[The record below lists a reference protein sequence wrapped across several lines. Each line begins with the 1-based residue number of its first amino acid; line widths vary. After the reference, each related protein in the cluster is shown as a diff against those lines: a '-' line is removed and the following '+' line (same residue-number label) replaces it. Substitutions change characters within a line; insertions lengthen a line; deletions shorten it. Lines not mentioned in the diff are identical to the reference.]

1 MQLSIRPS
9 GQLLGRRPRVP
20 PGSLTHDK
28 LGNVPDLNDEGVSAS
43 HPKVEYIAGTGGS
56 VNV

>member
-1 MQLSIRPS
+1 MQLSIRPY

-43 HPKVEYIAGTGGS
+43 HPKVE
-56 VNV
+56 